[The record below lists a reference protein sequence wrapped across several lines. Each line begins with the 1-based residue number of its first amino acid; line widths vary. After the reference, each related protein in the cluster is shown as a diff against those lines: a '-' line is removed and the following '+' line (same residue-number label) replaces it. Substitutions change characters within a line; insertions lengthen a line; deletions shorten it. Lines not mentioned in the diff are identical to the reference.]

1 MAFITW
7 NSKLSV
13 GINEIDNQHLKLVAY
28 INELHD
34 AMKVGKAKDMMGEIL
49 QNLVKYTLYHF
60 SLEEK
65 LMSQAAYPGLLA
77 HKKEH
82 ADFVKKVSDFQK
94 SYNEGS
100 SFISIDILNFL
111 REWIMHHILETDQKY
126 SPFLKEKGV
135 K

>member
-13 GINEIDNQHLKLVAY
+13 GISEIDNQHMKLVGY
-28 INELHD
+28 INDLHD
-34 AMKVGKAKDMMGEIL
+34 AMKVGKAKDVMAGIL
-49 QNLVKYTLYHF
+49 DNLVKYTLNHF

-65 LMSQAAYPGLLA
+65 LMTQASYPGFLA

-82 ADFVKKVSDFQK
+82 TDFVKKVSDFQ
-94 SYNEGS
+94 S
-100 SFISIDILNFL
+100 SFTNGSAFVSIDVLNFL
-111 REWIMHHILETDQKY
+111 REWITHHIQDTDQKY
-126 SPFLKEKGV
+126 SPFLKEKGI

>member
-13 GINEIDNQHLKLVAY
+13 GITEIDNQHMKLVGY

-34 AMKVGKAKDMMGEIL
+34 AMKVGKAKDVMAEIL

-65 LMSQAAYPGLLA
+65 YMTQTVYPGLLA

-82 ADFVKKVSDFQK
+82 SDFVKKVSDFQK
-94 SYNEGS
+94 SYNDGS
-100 SFISIDILNFL
+100 AFISIDLLNFL
-111 REWIMHHILETDQKY
+111 REWITHHILDTDQKY
-126 SPFLKEKGV
+126 SPYLKDKGI